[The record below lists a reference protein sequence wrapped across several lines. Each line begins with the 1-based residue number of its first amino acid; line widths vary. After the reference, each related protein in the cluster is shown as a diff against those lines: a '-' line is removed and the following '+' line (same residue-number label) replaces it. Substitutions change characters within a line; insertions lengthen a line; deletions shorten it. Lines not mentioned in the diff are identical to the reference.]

1 MQLFGDKRLGIG
13 LLVVMVVLG
22 IWWLKQ
28 PRDLIKQQDLLSKIQ
43 GGYTQ
48 QFCGVIFP
56 RIAGCVSITA
66 EKCPNLV
73 AKHLDA
79 CLLQLKLDLPTAV
92 TAAEGKV
99 IYDKVGECFQKD
111 IHDDLTTNF
120 MANTEECR
128 QRLS

>member
-1 MQLFGDKRLGIG
+1 MQLFENRKLVGG
-13 LLVVMVVLG
+13 LIVVMIVVG

-28 PRDLIKQQDLLSKIQ
+28 PRDLIKQGDLLAKIQ

-56 RIAGCVSITA
+56 RIASCVTVTL
-66 EKCPNLV
+66 EKCSNLV

-79 CLLQLKLDLPTAV
+79 CLLQLKLDLPNAV
-92 TAAEGKV
+92 TAVEGKV

-120 MANTEECR
+120 MINSDECR